1 MLIIMFY
8 IKMLAVYYQKSKKQ
22 NKTKENNKEKK
33 TLAKGIK
40 IFLKRG
46 KTKNTNTLGKKEEKE
61 KEKWQQNE
69 KQEYPCEQHKNL
81 SKDEKQRLV
90 EYKRNY
96 YISLKKSY

>member
-1 MLIIMFY
+1 
-8 IKMLAVYYQKSKKQ
+8 MLAVYYQKSEKQ

-61 KEKWQQNE
+61 KEK
-69 KQEYPCEQHKNL
+69 
-81 SKDEKQRLV
+81 
-90 EYKRNY
+90 
-96 YISLKKSY
+96 